1 MKFRFPKILKN
12 SDRILSVSA
21 VLISLGTLYILI
33 HQTNLNRKQFELSQ
47 RQLSASVLPY
57 LELASSSPNEKD
69 YELILFN
76 NGLGPAFIKGIRI
89 HYKNKVYNQD
99 PARFLQNKIFLK
111 DSLDFYF
118 TDLYV
123 DRLLPAG
130 NTLKLLT
137 VKDDEHS
144 ASHLK
149 KLYSE
154 KQAKIEIEYASA
166 FDERWLIKG
175 FGTYR
180 KKIDKE

>member
-1 MKFRFPKILKN
+1 MKLKFPKILKN
-12 SDRILSVSA
+12 TDRILSVSA

-47 RQLSASVLPY
+47 KQLSASVLPY
-57 LELASSSPNEKD
+57 LELASSSSNEED
-69 YELILFN
+69 YDLILVN
-76 NGLGPAFIKGIRI
+76 NGLGPAFIKGIKI
-89 HYKNKVYNQD
+89 HYKNEVYNQD
-99 PARFLQNKIFLK
+99 PARFLQNKIFRK
-111 DSLDFYF
+111 DSLDVYF

-130 NTLKLLT
+130 ETLKLLT
-137 VKDDEHS
+137 VENDEHS
-144 ASHLK
+144 ASYLK

-154 KQAKIEIEYASA
+154 KQAKVEIEYAST

-180 KKIDKE
+180 KKIGEE